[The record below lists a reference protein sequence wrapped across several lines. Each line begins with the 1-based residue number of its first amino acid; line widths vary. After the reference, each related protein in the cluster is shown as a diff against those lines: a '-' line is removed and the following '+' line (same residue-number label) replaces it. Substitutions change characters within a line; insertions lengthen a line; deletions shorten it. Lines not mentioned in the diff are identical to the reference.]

1 MQILSGTGEDI
12 TAVYPWLW
20 SFGFA
25 PRPRPAVLDGVI
37 TPPDEEGQRAR
48 LVLID
53 LMMLGGQ
60 LLVDRPHTERRRA
73 LLALGMNG
81 PLWVSPPAV
90 AVGHS
95 AEALQAARAGIVCKR
110 LTSRYE
116 PGVSTSWIK
125 IDTPIT
131 GGG

>member
-1 MQILSGTGEDI
+1 M
-12 TAVYPWLW
+12 
-20 SFGFA
+20 
-25 PRPRPAVLDGVI
+25 
-37 TPPDEEGQRAR
+37 
-48 LVLID
+48 LID

-60 LLVDRPHTERRRA
+60 LLVDQPYTERRLR
-73 LLALGMNG
+73 LLAQGMDGALWG
-81 PLWVSPPAV
+81 PAA
-90 AVGHS
+90 AVGRG
-95 AEALQAARAGIVCKR
+95 AEALHAARAGIVCKR